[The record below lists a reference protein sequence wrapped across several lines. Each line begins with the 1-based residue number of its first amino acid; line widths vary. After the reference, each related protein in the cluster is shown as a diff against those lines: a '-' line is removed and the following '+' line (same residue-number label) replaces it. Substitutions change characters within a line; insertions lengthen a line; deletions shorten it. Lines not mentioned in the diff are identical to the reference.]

1 MVTQIAA
8 AATEQSYSTQSV
20 TTSVNEIASI
30 IERTATSSQQSVEA
44 CQQLAL
50 LANELT
56 GLVGAFK
63 VGQGGDD
70 ENTGA
75 LRKASPSEVSSLD
88 RSRGFGRPAAA
99 MHS

>member
-20 TTSVNEIASI
+20 TSSVAEIASI

-56 GLVGAFK
+56 GLVVAFK
-63 VGQGGDD
+63 VGQNPDD
-70 ENTGA
+70 HNASDLPGA
-75 LRKASPSEVSSLD
+75 ERREASLTVPLHGF
-88 RSRGFGRPAAA
+88 SRPVAA
-99 MHS
+99 MRA